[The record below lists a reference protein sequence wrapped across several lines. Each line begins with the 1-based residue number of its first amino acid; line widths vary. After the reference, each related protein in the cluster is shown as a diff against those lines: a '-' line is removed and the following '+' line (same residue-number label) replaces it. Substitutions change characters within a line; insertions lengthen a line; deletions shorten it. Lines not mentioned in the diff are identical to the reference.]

1 MVDLKKHGPTIALVF
16 TMLVMLSYSIEWI
29 RVTVGSAMDVVLG
42 PFIDTFGVPFFVM
55 IMILSGITGL
65 YSSLVQKYTI
75 DYEKMQETQVKMRAF
90 QKEFREAQ
98 LSGDEKKIK
107 KLQGKQ
113 ERMMQDQ
120 LEISRQQFTPM
131 AIILVLTVPIF
142 FWLLLRLPAIDA
154 PATIASGIVMPFLGT
169 VGLSA
174 SAFWIVPAWIL
185 WYMLCSLAISQ
196 VIRKSLNIGGL

>member
-1 MVDLKKHGPTIALVF
+1 MVDLKKHGPTIAIVF
-16 TMLVMLSYSIEWI
+16 TMLVMLSYGIEGI
-29 RVTVGSAMDVVLG
+29 RVTVGLAMNAVLG
-42 PFIDTFGVPFFVM
+42 PFIDTLGVPFFVM
-55 IMILSGITGL
+55 ILILSSITGL

-75 DYEKMQETQVKMRAF
+75 DYEKMQETQAKMKVF

-120 LEISRQQFTPM
+120 LDMSRQQFTPM
-131 AIILVLTVPIF
+131 AIILVLSVPIF
-142 FWLLLRLPAIDA
+142 FWLLLRLPPVGTEI
-154 PATIASGIVMPFLGT
+154 TLASGIVPPFIGA
-169 VGLSA
+169 VSLSGM
-174 SAFWIVPAWIL
+174 AFWIVPAWIL
-185 WYMLCSLAISQ
+185 WYMICSLTVSQ